1 MIIMENNI
9 YKQAL
14 QHTSCAFAYHE
25 AVFDE
30 NDKMIDYVFLDINK
44 SFEELTGLRREDII
58 GKRYLRDVAQGA
70 ENANKWVDIY
80 SKIISEGKTV
90 EFEEG
95 SNERDRFY
103 SIRAFRVEENRF
115 ITVFTDKTFQNKMQK
130 IGQYFINNMG
140 SEIDFHGITEFARD
154 VSGAEYAVFNLL
166 SENEKDFTTVGVAG
180 LSKMVE
186 KGARLLGF
194 DLIGKK
200 WPYDPLKD
208 ELTKENVITFFDG
221 LHDLSKNTISESVIS
236 RLEKTFNLGIVIV
249 AKIIKEEKVLGD
261 FTLIFKRGKSLKNK
275 DLLMLYLPQLGLFVE
290 KNKLDV
296 ALKVNQRM
304 FYTLAEF
311 APFGFLSCNIKGEIA
326 YANERLV
333 EIMGLP
339 SIEAG
344 KKINLMKY
352 PRLIESGFSKK
363 LLECVEENRIID
375 YEMSYTSPWGK
386 NSWFRVHFTP
396 YKDDRSVIGA
406 NIIIEDITDKKKN
419 EEELLEKANRDPL
432 TGAYNRNVLE
442 SILVERLD
450 VSKQNNLISCVA
462 TVDIDDFKNINDT
475 YGHGVGDSVL
485 IHVADRIK
493 QELREEDLFVR
504 TGGDEFLV
512 YLHNI
517 KNKEEALV
525 YAKKIFEALSAPYYF
540 GDSVNKK
547 DVNLGL
553 SCSIGFSIFPNDGK
567 TVEEL
572 MLMADKAMYNVKKSG
587 KGTYAFA

>member
-1 MIIMENNI
+1 MTIMEKNI
-9 YKQAL
+9 YKLAL

-25 AVFDE
+25 AVFDKK
-30 NDKMIDYVFLDINK
+30 DKMIDFVFLDINN

-58 GKRYLRDVAQGA
+58 GKRYLRDVAQIP
-70 ENANKWVDIY
+70 ENANKWVNIY
-80 SKIISEGKTV
+80 SPVITEGKTL
-90 EFEEG
+90 EFEEDY
-95 SNERDRFY
+95 NERDRAY
-103 SIRAFRVEENRF
+103 SIRAFPVEVNRF
-115 ITVFTDKTFQNKMQK
+115 ITVFTDKTFQNKMQE

-180 LSKMVE
+180 LSKTVE
-186 KGARLLGF
+186 KGAKLLGF
-194 DLIGKK
+194 DFIGKK
-200 WPYDPLKD
+200 WPYDPRKD
-208 ELTKENVITFFDG
+208 ELTKENVITFFKG
-221 LHDLSKNTISESVIS
+221 LHDLSGNTISASIVS
-236 RLEKTFNLGIVIV
+236 HLEKTFNLGIVVV

-261 FTLIFKRGKSLKNK
+261 FTLVYKRGQSLKNR

-290 KNKLDV
+290 KNRLDV
-296 ALKVNQRM
+296 ALRANQRM

-311 APFGFLSCNIKGEIA
+311 APFGFLSCNTKGEIA

-344 KKINLMKY
+344 KKINLMMY
-352 PRLIESGFSKK
+352 PRLVESGFSKK

-375 YEMSYTSPWGK
+375 YEMTYISPWGRQ
-386 NSWFRVHFTP
+386 SWFRVHFTP
-396 YKDDRSVIGA
+396 YKDNGLVIGA
-406 NIIIEDITDKKKN
+406 NIIIEDITEKKKN
-419 EEELLEKANRDPL
+419 EAELLDKANRDPL
-432 TGAYNRNVLE
+432 TGTYNRNALE

-450 VSKQNNLISCVA
+450 VSKQDNLISYIA
-462 TVDIDDFKNINDT
+462 AVDIDDFKNINDT
-475 YGHGVGDSVL
+475 FGHGVGDSVL

-493 QELREEDLFVR
+493 QQLKEMDLVIR

-512 YLHNI
+512 YLHDI
-517 KNKEEALV
+517 KSKEDALD
-525 YAKKIFEALSAPYYF
+525 YTKKIFEVLSSPYYF

-547 DVNLGL
+547 DINLDL
-553 SCSIGFSIFPNDGK
+553 SCSIGISIFPNDGE

-572 MLMADKAMYNVKKSG
+572 MLMADNAMYGVKKSG

>member
-1 MIIMENNI
+1 MENNI

-221 LHDLSKNTISESVIS
+221 LHDLSKNTISEFVIS

-261 FTLIFKRGKSLKNK
+261 FTLIFKWWE
-275 DLLMLYLPQLGLFVE
+275 Q
-290 KNKLDV
+290 
-296 ALKVNQRM
+296 
-304 FYTLAEF
+304 
-311 APFGFLSCNIKGEIA
+311 
-326 YANERLV
+326 
-333 EIMGLP
+333 
-339 SIEAG
+339 
-344 KKINLMKY
+344 
-352 PRLIESGFSKK
+352 FS
-363 LLECVEENRIID
+363 V
-375 YEMSYTSPWGK
+375 
-386 NSWFRVHFTP
+386 
-396 YKDDRSVIGA
+396 
-406 NIIIEDITDKKKN
+406 
-419 EEELLEKANRDPL
+419 
-432 TGAYNRNVLE
+432 
-442 SILVERLD
+442 
-450 VSKQNNLISCVA
+450 
-462 TVDIDDFKNINDT
+462 
-475 YGHGVGDSVL
+475 
-485 IHVADRIK
+485 
-493 QELREEDLFVR
+493 
-504 TGGDEFLV
+504 
-512 YLHNI
+512 
-517 KNKEEALV
+517 
-525 YAKKIFEALSAPYYF
+525 
-540 GDSVNKK
+540 
-547 DVNLGL
+547 
-553 SCSIGFSIFPNDGK
+553 
-567 TVEEL
+567 
-572 MLMADKAMYNVKKSG
+572 
-587 KGTYAFA
+587 